1 MTNPSANGPLNPP
14 KPPTGIAPI
23 PAVPVASAPQ
33 GAESADSY
41 VEHIDA
47 VTPIVQPDI
56 DPAVLAADAAAAER
70 HSHRRRM
77 SPEHIRRI
85 KRRKRRRRIL
95 IGILVFVVVLVA
107 LAGWFVVSAL
117 KAKTEVEA
125 AVAQASGI
133 QSQVMGGDT
142 AAAKASIEQF
152 GQHIDA
158 TYAQTKS
165 PVWALASLVPR
176 YGSDVKAVR
185 QTVEILEDVSNNAL
199 PKLAN
204 SVDGLNLSQ
213 IGIRDG
219 AVDLGSMA
227 SVADE
232 LTAANK
238 VLGDANVKFRN
249 VSGTTIPQ
257 LTDALASAKSKFDE
271 LASTVDLGT
280 RVANL
285 MPAMFDLGPGNAP
298 NDGKVRTYLVIA
310 QNNAELR
317 ATGGIFGSWGVL
329 TVDGGKLTMGAFSPA
344 QVPPV
349 PGSPVVQLTPE
360 EKSLFTEK
368 MASYQQ
374 DPDFTPDFSRAAE
387 IAAAMWKN
395 LNNQSVDGVI
405 SIDPVFLQSLLN
417 VTGPV
422 TLADGSQLNGQNTVQ
437 TLLHDTYFTKLSG
450 RAQDAFF
457 SSAATS
463 IFNHLITSAGG
474 NNAALV
480 KAVQSAVSNRH
491 VYLWTAHE
499 DEQQQID
506 GTAISG
512 TLLTNPSKPQTGV
525 YFNDGT
531 MGKMDWYLK
540 REVSYE
546 YDRTYPTGAKQY
558 TVHIKLT
565 NTADPNKVKS
575 FPSLVVGHDE
585 QDVDRHGEIETVMYT
600 YAPAGGRLVD
610 WQFTGAGSGDG
621 NYDSISVH
629 NELTVGVKSVTLQP
643 GESFEATIH
652 MVTSSSIASTTD
664 MTLRQT
670 PTLP

>member
-1 MTNPSANGPLNPP
+1 
-14 KPPTGIAPI
+14 
-23 PAVPVASAPQ
+23 
-33 GAESADSY
+33 
-41 VEHIDA
+41 
-47 VTPIVQPDI
+47 
-56 DPAVLAADAAAAER
+56 
-70 HSHRRRM
+70 M

-85 KRRKRRRRIL
+85 KRRKRRRRIF
-95 IGILVFVVVLVA
+95 IGVLVFVVLLAALV
-107 LAGWFVVSAL
+107 GWFAVSAL
-117 KAKTEVEA
+117 KAKNEVEA

-133 QSQVMGGDT
+133 QSQVMSGDT

-152 GQHIDA
+152 SAHIDA
-158 TYAQTKS
+158 TYRQTSS
-165 PVWALASLVPR
+165 PVWALATLIPH

-185 QTVEILEDVSNNAL
+185 QTVDILEDVSNNAL
-199 PKLAN
+199 PKLAS

-213 IGIRDG
+213 IGIHDG

-227 SVADE
+227 SVAGN

-238 VLGDANVKFRN
+238 VIADANVKFGN
-249 VSGTTIPQ
+249 VSGTNIPQ
-257 LTDALASAKSKFDE
+257 ITDALASAKAKFAD

-285 MPAMFDLGPGNAP
+285 MPAMFDLGSGSAP
-298 NDGKVRTYLVIA
+298 NDGKVRNYLVIA

-329 TVDGGKLTMGAFSPA
+329 TVDGGKLTMGTFSPA

-349 PGSPVVQLTPE
+349 PGSPVVQLTAE

-368 MASYQQ
+368 MATYQQ

-395 LNNQSVDGVI
+395 LNNQTVDGVI
-405 SIDPVFLQSLLN
+405 SIDPVFLQSLLGT
-417 VTGPV
+417 TGPV
-422 TLADGSQLNGQNTVQ
+422 TLADGSQLDGQNTVQ
-437 TLLHDTYFTKLSG
+437 ALLHDTYVTKLTG
-450 RAQDAFF
+450 AAQDAFF

-474 NNAALV
+474 NNAGLV
-480 KAVQSAVSNRH
+480 KAVQDSVTNGH
-491 VYLWTAHE
+491 VYLWSAHE
-499 DEQQQID
+499 DEQQQLD

-512 TLLTNPSKPQTGV
+512 TLITNPSKPVTGV

-546 YDRTYPTGAKQY
+546 YDQTYPSGAKQY

-565 NTADPNKVKS
+565 NTVDPNAVKTIPQDVLG
-575 FPSLVVGHDE
+575 FDE
-585 QDVDRHGEIETVMYT
+585 QGANRHGEIDTVTYT

-610 WQFTGAGSGDG
+610 WQFAGSGVGDG
-621 NYDSISVH
+621 NYDSIAVH
-629 NELTVGVKSVTLQP
+629 NDLTVGVKGVTLQP

-652 MVTSSSIASTTD
+652 VVTSPTVAAD
-664 MTLRQT
+664 DEMVLRQT
-670 PTLP
+670 PLLN